1 MLNTHINTFYM
12 KFSAIL
18 TGTLLVCLSA
28 FSMSC
33 SPVGRSSKA
42 IVVDD
47 YGSMRYVNGKQDRVH
62 KQWKS
67 KSSYTPRNNKVAK
80 RRTADW

>member
-1 MLNTHINTFYM
+1 M
-12 KFSAIL
+12 KYSGIL
-18 TGTLLVCLSA
+18 TNILLIGIAA
-28 FSMSC
+28 FSLSC

-62 KQWKS
+62 KKWKA